1 MNRLNVYCKIDGE
14 IECIPYLNLKGNV
27 DSYTLFYDLT
37 IQKKEDL
44 NTYLKSIKDGW
55 CSRLLV

>member
-14 IECIPYLNLKGNV
+14 IVCIPYLNLKSNV
-27 DSYTLFYDLT
+27 DSHTLFYDLT

-44 NTYLKSIKDGW
+44 HTYLKSIKDGW
-55 CSRLLV
+55 CNRFLI